1 MNKAENIYDVVIIGG
16 GLAGLTLS
24 IQCAD
29 AGYNTIL
36 FEKETYPFHKVCG
49 EYISLE
55 SYAFLE
61 SLGLKLKK
69 FDLPFIKKLQL
80 TDVAGQLYEFDLD
93 LGGFG
98 ISRYT
103 LDNALYEIAKTKGVY
118 VVTGTKVVDINFE
131 NNIFTIHAGNRNF
144 TGYITAGSFGK
155 RSNLDIKWKRD
166 FIIKKTD
173 KLSNY
178 IGVKYHIKYPVQK
191 ENIALHNFYNGY
203 CGLSNI
209 EENKCC
215 LCYLTTARNLKENNN
230 SVAEMEKN
238 VLWKNPLLREIFSK
252 AEFLYKEPLVISQIS
267 FSKKKQ
273 VENHLLMIGDSAG
286 LITPLCGNGMSM
298 AMHAGKL
305 AFEKIQAFL
314 EQKIDREQMEQQY
327 AKQWQHHFNKRLFIG
342 RMVQKLFG
350 NNMTTA
356 AFLKIMHK
364 MPWLAD
370 KLIRSTHG
378 NSF

>member
-1 MNKAENIYDVVIIGG
+1 MDNPENVYDVAIIGG

-131 NNIFTIHAGNRNF
+131 NNIFTIH
-144 TGYITAGSFGK
+144 
-155 RSNLDIKWKRD
+155 
-166 FIIKKTD
+166 
-173 KLSNY
+173 
-178 IGVKYHIKYPVQK
+178 
-191 ENIALHNFYNGY
+191 
-203 CGLSNI
+203 
-209 EENKCC
+209 
-215 LCYLTTARNLKENNN
+215 
-230 SVAEMEKN
+230 
-238 VLWKNPLLREIFSK
+238 
-252 AEFLYKEPLVISQIS
+252 
-267 FSKKKQ
+267 
-273 VENHLLMIGDSAG
+273 
-286 LITPLCGNGMSM
+286 
-298 AMHAGKL
+298 
-305 AFEKIQAFL
+305 
-314 EQKIDREQMEQQY
+314 
-327 AKQWQHHFNKRLFIG
+327 
-342 RMVQKLFG
+342 
-350 NNMTTA
+350 
-356 AFLKIMHK
+356 
-364 MPWLAD
+364 
-370 KLIRSTHG
+370 
-378 NSF
+378 